1 LAYGLASK
9 GRKVLLIDLD
19 PQAHLSSMFLKV
31 NEIEKVEDG
40 VFQMAEG
47 KQFRIRKVVLG
58 EYISVGLIPSGLN
71 YIIDTFKGSY
81 PSMDP
86 FALYK
91 RLMMEPTINK
101 NYDYVLCDTPP
112 ELFAP
117 TVWGLYA
124 ADFIIVPS
132 NLEELSLAGVKLLL
146 RDVLPEVIFTSKKS

>member
-1 LAYGLASK
+1 
-9 GRKVLLIDLD
+9 
-19 PQAHLSSMFLKV
+19 
-31 NEIEKVEDG
+31 
-40 VFQMAEG
+40 
-47 KQFRIRKVVLG
+47 
-58 EYISVGLIPSGLN
+58 
-71 YIIDTFKGSY
+71 
-81 PSMDP
+81 MDP